1 MDSKEKQLNRD
12 LIIGWTVIVL
22 VLFVAYLGEV
32 LKGERTIAY
41 VMVFMF
47 ATGIPALTC
56 WLIYRRNPLCHS
68 LRYCIVIG
76 YFVMYLFV
84 LASANTILVFTY
96 ILPLLSFLILYHQ
109 PRLILGTGAAAL
121 AVNLAAIVW
130 RALRHEITL
139 ENSRDVEIQVA
150 LLTLCFAGSFV
161 ASRLYNAIDTQ
172 NREYVAMLD
181 EKSNQIQRMTFQT
194 IETIA
199 NTIDAKD
206 DYTQGHSRRVS
217 DYSAQIAKRIGMSEA
232 EIMNVRY
239 IALLHDI
246 GKIGVPDAVLN
257 KPGKLTDAEYEL
269 MKRHTTIGGE
279 ILKDI
284 GILEGLEVGA
294 KYHHERYDGKGYPNG
309 LKGDEIP
316 LIARIIGLADAY
328 DAMSSNRVYRRQLAR
343 EKVMEEISRCRGTQF
358 DPEITDAFLEYLE
371 HDMPWQW
378 QRNIDDHEMLA
389 GAGNKLLQRIMTT
402 QVSPGENSEWDEITM
417 VYKRSAGEHYIA
429 EQLKQSQSRGALLL
443 VSVEKMHHI
452 NQQYGFR
459 RGDYHLQ
466 TLAGILRVMS
476 KETIICRFRG
486 NEFLCYVP
494 DKSGTEEIQRMV
506 EKVLEEAK
514 RCEREDELI
523 ERFILAIGI
532 TRHDRDG
539 QDLSLLLLEADRALY
554 HVKQL
559 PGTNYYFYRSL
570 DESGDEVSRVDLEN
584 IVAALTSGEK
594 DAGVNVVQ
602 QDDFVRMK
610 EFIVRM
616 AENGSDKIQ
625 VVMFTAKTKDEGRM
639 TVAEREGAMKLLDR
653 SIYAVLQDR
662 GIVVRYSGMQR
673 IFMQDGAKQGD
684 ADWTVEEI
692 MMYFYR
698 SYGKSDMELFY
709 DMAEI
714 AADCG
719 LDKMHK
725 N

>member
-12 LIIGWTVIVL
+12 LIIGWAVIVL

-32 LKGERTIAY
+32 LKGERTVSYALI
-41 VMVFMF
+41 FMF
-47 ATGIPALTC
+47 ATGIPALLC
-56 WLIYRRNPLCHS
+56 WLIYRRNPLYHS
-68 LRYCIVIG
+68 LRYCIVAG

-84 LASANTILVFTY
+84 LASANTMLVFTY
-96 ILPLLSFLILYHQ
+96 ILPLLSLLILYHQ
-109 PRLILGTGAAAL
+109 PGLILGTGAASL
-121 AVNLAAIVW
+121 AANLAFIVY

-181 EKSNQIQRMTFQT
+181 EKSKQIQRMTFQT

-217 DYSAQIAKRIGMSEA
+217 DYSAQIAKRIGMSET

-284 GILEGLEVGA
+284 GVLEGLDVGA

-309 LKGDEIP
+309 LKGEEIP

-343 EKVMEEISRCRGTQF
+343 EKVLEEINRCRGTQF
-358 DPEITDAFLEYLE
+358 DPKITDAFLEYLE

-378 QRNIDDHEMLA
+378 QKNVDEQEMLA
-389 GAGNKLLQRIMTT
+389 GAGNKLLQKIMTT
-402 QVSPGENSEWDEITM
+402 QARPAEDSEWDESTM
-417 VYKRSAGEHYIA
+417 VYKRSAGEHYIG
-429 EQLKQSQSRGALLL
+429 EQIKQSQSRGALLL
-443 VSVEKMHHI
+443 VSIEKMHLI
-452 NQQYGFR
+452 NRQYGFR
-459 RGDYHLQ
+459 RGDYYLQ

-476 KETIICRFRG
+476 KETIICRFSG

-494 DKSGTEEIQRMV
+494 DKSGTEEIKSMV
-506 EKVLEEAK
+506 EHVLEETK
-514 RCEREDELI
+514 RYEREDELI
-523 ERFILAIGI
+523 DQFMLAIGI

-554 HVKQL
+554 HVKQM

-570 DESGDEVSRVDLEN
+570 DERGDEVSRVDLEN
-584 IVAALTSGEK
+584 IVAALTRGEEASG
-594 DAGVNVVQ
+594 ANVVP
-602 QDDFVRMK
+602 QDDYVRMK
-610 EFIVRM
+610 EFIARM
-616 AENGSDKIQ
+616 AKSGSAKVQI
-625 VVMFTAKTKDEGRM
+625 VMFTARPKDESRI
-639 TVAEREGAMKLLDR
+639 TVAEREEAMKLLDR
-653 SIYAVLQDR
+653 SIYAVVQDM
-662 GIVVRYSGMQR
+662 GIVVRYSSMQR
-673 IFMQDGAKQGD
+673 IFMQDGAKQGE
-684 ADWTVEEI
+684 AEWTVEEI

-709 DMAEI
+709 DMAELETG
-714 AADCG
+714 CG
-719 LDKMHK
+719 NTEFTD
-725 N
+725 